1 MTSQYNLLNESWL
14 PVRMTDG
21 TVRAIGLLEAIRR
34 SADITAL
41 AETAPPSLVAQYRL
55 LLAIVHRALVRSR
68 GSWKDADRAS
78 WFQNSLPVDEILA
91 YLESL
96 RDRFW
101 LFDDAHPFM
110 QVAALALADETREKR
125 KPWTQISLA
134 SANGNAPVV
143 FDHAVDV
150 APLSIGPAQAIAHLL
165 GFLQFTPGGLVKTLR
180 DADKAGALVNTAA
193 VLPVGET
200 LAKTLCL
207 ALHPAPL
214 TGQPL
219 EDLPAWERPPL
230 TLQELRGEPVLATGP
245 NDRYTRQSR
254 AVLLEPETDG
264 SIRWLRFAA
273 GWALGEDPQK
283 PDPMAC
289 YRAGSLGLVRVGFNE
304 GRAVWRDL
312 PALVPMPQGESAKG
326 YQAAAVVDWAAG
338 LRRMIANDRALQPLL
353 VAGLA
358 SDQAK
363 LLRWR
368 LEQVVL
374 PQELLVLPDRALE
387 LQAGVALAE
396 EVHRQLRH
404 LASDLIAATL
414 PDPSSKDTR
423 NRARSLLDVGPL
435 SPTFF
440 AAAERDLPALMGL
453 IAKDDSDA
461 ADALWQGALR
471 DAARLAWD
479 RVLAV
484 LGNSVVAL
492 RAEAR
497 IGSRLPG
504 LLRQQL
510 PAAFPVS
517 TRPQGT

>member
-1 MTSQYNLLNESWL
+1 MTSHYNLLDEPWL
-14 PVRMTDG
+14 PVRFADA
-21 TVRAIGLLEAIRR
+21 TVRSVGLIGAIRH
-34 SADITAL
+34 SKDITAL
-41 AETAPPSLVAQYRL
+41 AETAPPSLIAQYRL

-68 GSWKDADRAS
+68 ANWKDADRVT
-78 WFQNSLPVDEILA
+78 WFQHGLPIEEISA

-101 LFDDAHPFM
+101 LFDESHPFM
-110 QVAALALADETREKR
+110 QVAALAVADETREKR

-143 FDHAVDV
+143 FDHAVDAMPV
-150 APLSIGPAQAIAHLL
+150 AIDRAQAITHLL
-165 GFLQFTPGGLVKTLR
+165 GYLQFTPGGLVKTLR

-214 TGQPL
+214 PGQPT

-230 TLQELRGEPVLATGP
+230 TLAELRGEPVLATGP

-254 AVLLEPETDG
+254 AVLLEAEPDG
-264 SIRWLRFAA
+264 SVRWLRFAA

-312 PALVPMPQGESAKG
+312 PALVPMPQGEATKG

-338 LRRMIANDRALQPLL
+338 LRRMIADDRVHQPLL

-374 PQELLVLPDRALE
+374 PQELLVLPDRAQE
-387 LQAGVALAE
+387 LQVGVALAE
-396 EVHRQLRH
+396 ELHRQLRY
-404 LASDLIAATL
+404 LASDLVAATL

-423 NRARSLLDVGPL
+423 NRARSMVDVGPL
-435 SPTFF
+435 STTFF
-440 AAAERDLPALMGL
+440 AAAERDLPALMAL
-453 IAKDDSDA
+453 IAKDDSDG

-479 RVLAV
+479 RVIAV

-497 IGSRLPG
+497 IGYRLSA

-517 TRPQGT
+517 TRTQGA